1 MHLDPPATSQS
12 RQLERRNRRCE
23 KKFDG
28 VLPTAMEALK
38 QRRSALLVLQCIDT
52 LLRTDEVATERGI
65 EKQQS
70 VVVHGLGDEVT
81 PGPGTY
87 NPKRDAVNKKLHFV
101 ASFDAFSGRTQRTLP
116 WELKKRHSVPGEK
129 DFYIQQQT
137 IWSGPGSYTASRA
150 DSIVR
155 ERVLSASFVQ
165 QPLQSESQQTLSPAH
180 AALKAAQQ
188 THIITSQSK
197 SGFVGYRPVAKP
209 NYRTLDQK
217 KKIRFI
223 LAARTRWQRFGGHYN
238 VNHTIVE
245 RQLGRTGIVPMAKQL
260 GRPEFQSS
268 IKGARANEK
277 PVSKVQLR
285 RRLRAWQSASK
296 LETTSDPATKPAIPP
311 HKQVRDVFKAT
322 PQWQRARAR
331 QLLKEKALKKKVGI
345 SDNQERLKPSHDQKP
360 NLARLPDPDM
370 SKQRG
375 RDIVHCRQKQ
385 LKVVTYFN
393 DRISKE
399 RAKKEMKRESEQE
412 LALKKGAKVPGIVP
426 FEKLTGRDNVQVDAR
441 GVYILGREQDNAAGE
456 AKALA
461 LESIDAY
468 LRPHV
473 PGAIISEPT
482 EEDERFPMTKKIAKE
497 REQLSILE
505 PKYNLVEKSVQGH
518 RHVHFEKQVDR
529 PDVLQ
534 GANNQEDHDADQ
546 QLVLPSEFAILDK
559 LRFPATSA
567 FVNFNKMQG
576 RATDRNPACDDKLTL
591 EPQYELKQTRAP
603 APVNMAKMLSR
614 AYIIPDDD
622 KDQVLCKLRV
632 NHEEIENA
640 MRLLSKFK
648 RQDVGA
654 VDMKKHTTARFPE
667 SAHLS
672 SFSKTTSSP
681 RDLNVL
687 STKTCVNQ
695 TLVDMRKS
703 IGRGWEHQ
711 NPAVSNQDTH
721 SQSKD
726 VHKSLILNV
735 QDQILS
741 TCRRSIA
748 FVDIKK
754 QVPRSI
760 SDHPATTTASATLAF
775 MDPTRDSATTRF
787 LVRKQQQRA

>member
-28 VLPTAMEALK
+28 VLPTAVEALK

-52 LLRTDEVATERGI
+52 LLRKDEVATERGI
-65 EKQQS
+65 EKQQA
-70 VVVHGLGDEVT
+70 VVARGLGDEIT

-87 NPKRDAVNKKLHFV
+87 NPKRDAVNKKLHFM
-101 ASFDAFSGRTQRTLP
+101 ASFDAFSGRTPRTLP
-116 WELKKRHSVPGEK
+116 WKLKRRHPAP
-129 DFYIQQQT
+129 
-137 IWSGPGSYTASRA
+137 GPGSYMVSRA

-155 ERVLSASFVQ
+155 ERVLSASFAQ
-165 QPLQSESQQTLSPAH
+165 QPVRNWCGCRFAATCTCRSQLQSESQQTLSPAH

-217 KKIRFI
+217 KKVRIR
-223 LAARTRWQRFGGHYN
+223 
-238 VNHTIVE
+238 
-245 RQLGRTGIVPMAKQL
+245 
-260 GRPEFQSS
+260 
-268 IKGARANEK
+268 GARANEE
-277 PVSKVQLR
+277 PVSAIQLR
-285 RRLRAWQSASK
+285 RRLRARQSASK
-296 LETTSDPATKPAIPP
+296 LGATSDPPAKPAIPP